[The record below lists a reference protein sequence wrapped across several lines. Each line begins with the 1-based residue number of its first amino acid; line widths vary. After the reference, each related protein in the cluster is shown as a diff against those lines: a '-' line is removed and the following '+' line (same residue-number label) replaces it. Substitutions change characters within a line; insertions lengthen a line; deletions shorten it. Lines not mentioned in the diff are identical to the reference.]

1 MPFACPA
8 CGVPVDTSLER
19 RSPRC
24 PSCGARLRSRVAP
37 ATDDSRAYEVEVA
50 GRPETRRRVELRW
63 NAADERR
70 LEGWLRGA
78 TLATLGLVLAL
89 LLAALWLTRG

>member
-8 CGVPVDTSLER
+8 CGVPVEASLEH
-19 RSPRC
+19 RSLRC
-24 PSCGARLRSRVAP
+24 PTCGARLRSRVA
-37 ATDDSRAYEVEVA
+37 AAAGDSRAYEVEVA
-50 GRPETRRRVELRW
+50 GQPETRRRVELPW
-63 NAADERR
+63 DAADERR

-89 LLAALWLTRG
+89 LLAALWLARG